1 MTVPEAE
8 TEGDREDG
16 LGAENP
22 DGVTVGF
29 P

>member
-8 TEGDREDG
+8 TEGGREDG
-16 LGAENP
+16 LGPENP